1 MLTNTY
7 INKSENKCINK
18 LKKINKCGQKCN
30 YTYLR
35 KYRKT

>member
-18 LKKINKCGQKCN
+18 LKNKCGQKCN